1 MRASSRIIISSC
13 PWAPAEKCLTP
24 EEKIAP
30 VADDW
35 VQRMIDTPGR
45 PGHLRSGDHV
55 THYLEWGDASNARVL
70 LLLHGFRGHAH
81 WWDFVA
87 PWFAHEYRVI
97 AIDFG
102 GNDAIL
108 VCEPRRNK
116 VPPVCMAA
124 KTVQQQQNS
133 RVRRIAPF
141 QVMRHMIAAS

>member
-45 PGHLRSGDHV
+45 SGHLQSGDHL

-81 WWDFVA
+81 WWDFIA
-87 PWFAHEYRVI
+87 PWFANEFRVI
-97 AIDFG
+97 ALDFSG
-102 GNDAIL
+102 MGDSS
-108 VCEPRRNK
+108 PR
-116 VPPVCMAA
+116 
-124 KTVQQQQNS
+124 QQYTRDS
-133 RVRRIAPF
+133 FVDEVHAVLTMLKSDSVTLIG
-141 QVMRHMIAAS
+141 